1 MQIRVGSRGSPL
13 AIVQTEIV
21 LDRLRV
27 ASPADEFMVEV
38 IHSFAD
44 KALDAPLA
52 GLPRGIFAKELEAA
66 LIEDRIDMAVHSFK
80 DLPIE
85 IDDHFVVGAIVERED
100 PRDALV
106 SPGYSSLADV
116 PVGGQ
121 IGTSSP
127 RRKALLY
134 SLRSDLEV
142 IPVRGNVG
150 TRVEKARSGA
160 LSGVVVAAAGLKR
173 LRMDSVAS
181 ELFDPTTFIP
191 EAGQGAL
198 AIEIRAG
205 DEPMARLTERVNHP
219 DTLTAVTAEA
229 TTVRLLGGGCTV
241 PIAAHAGVVGDWL
254 MMHGLVSD
262 GVDQLVRADVRGH
275 RANPEALGHELA
287 QRLRDLGA
295 AEMLERAS

>member
-142 IPVRGNVG
+142 
-150 TRVEKARSGA
+150 
-160 LSGVVVAAAGLKR
+160 
-173 LRMDSVAS
+173 
-181 ELFDPTTFIP
+181 
-191 EAGQGAL
+191 
-198 AIEIRAG
+198 
-205 DEPMARLTERVNHP
+205 
-219 DTLTAVTAEA
+219 EA
-229 TTVRLLGGGCTV
+229 T
-241 PIAAHAGVVGDWL
+241 
-254 MMHGLVSD
+254 
-262 GVDQLVRADVRGH
+262 
-275 RANPEALGHELA
+275 
-287 QRLRDLGA
+287 
-295 AEMLERAS
+295 